1 MSALNYVV
9 YYVVPLHPTGD
20 TQLYANQAIAQQE
33 KRVQDFLK
41 THLPNNVAKTF
52 IESGD
57 HFRTRHKWPELEA
70 AIEYCLSH
78 QAELLIAEIS
88 HLTHNESFA
97 EHILKLIQHER
108 QLFCCDQ
115 PYITKDNFQG
125 IAEHARQQK
134 MLHGQLI
141 RAGLSRTL
149 ARSGNPHALDIIS
162 KVNKP
167 KIDNAI
173 IFAIL
178 LQPVIADYQARGLSQ
193 RKMVQTLNEEGF
205 TAPEGGHWVLSQLQ
219 KVLERIKLNK
229 VAFDL
234 DNQFKLYRR
243 QGLSPTECA
252 EKLNEVKKP
261 CPFAEAWTAEQ
272 VVKVQER
279 ISRIED
285 IIKFYSLVI
294 ALSPIIEKYRIDE
307 LTEERFVNEIKAMG
321 INWGENTH

>member
-1 MSALNYVV
+1 MSSNYVV
-9 YYVVPLHPTGD
+9 YYVVPLHPTGE
-20 TQLYANQAIAQQE
+20 TRLYANEAIAQQE
-33 KRVQDFLK
+33 KRIQNFFK
-41 THLPNNVAKTF
+41 THAPGNILKTF

-70 AIEYCLSH
+70 AINHCLSH
-78 QAELLIAEIS
+78 QADLLIAEIN
-88 HLTHNESFA
+88 HLTHNDSFTK
-97 EHILKLIQHER
+97 HVLKLIQSDR

-125 IAEHARQQK
+125 ITEHAKQQK

-149 ARSGNPHALDIIS
+149 ARSGNPHALEVIS

-178 LQPVIADYQARGLSQ
+178 LQPIIAYYQAKGLSQ
-193 RKMVQTLNEEGF
+193 RKMVHALNEEGF

-219 KVLERIKLNK
+219 KVLDRIKLNQ

-234 DNQFKLYRR
+234 ESQFKLYRS
-243 QGLSPTECA
+243 QGLSPSECA
-252 EKLNEVKKP
+252 DKLNEIKKA
-261 CPFAEAWTAEQ
+261 CPLSNTWTAES
-272 VVKVQER
+272 VLKIQER
-279 ISRIED
+279 ITRVEE

-294 ALSPIIEKYRIDE
+294 SLSPIIKKYHIDE
-307 LTEERFVNEIKAMG
+307 LTEQCFVNELKEMG
-321 INWGENTH
+321 IHWGEKSH